1 MPQTGELCSIC
12 LTKSSSRFTV
22 TSKFEPEVL
31 QQCFGLT
38 DTRKGKLCDGCRRAV
53 YKFKRNPK
61 FLFNNLVDS
70 KGQKHI
76 TKKNIHK
83 NTGKR
88 LAEWKKI
95 NASTSGLCR
104 STLQTFPNE
113 IILHILR
120 FLSPKELIA
129 IQAVSKTFFDFCTD
143 FDEVVWLPV
152 VKSEYSSLYDNISIN
167 STPVNSWK
175 AVYFFFNSTK
185 SYVSRMDQVN
195 ERFTHHF
202 ISQNQIL
209 REQRDQALNESERAY
224 KELELLKNFN
234 GDSLSPDQE

>member
-22 TSKFEPEVL
+22 TSKFEAEVL

-104 STLQTFPNE
+104 STLETFPNE

-143 FDEVVWLPV
+143 FDEVLWLPV

-202 ISQNQIL
+202 ISQN
-209 REQRDQALNESERAY
+209 
-224 KELELLKNFN
+224 
-234 GDSLSPDQE
+234 